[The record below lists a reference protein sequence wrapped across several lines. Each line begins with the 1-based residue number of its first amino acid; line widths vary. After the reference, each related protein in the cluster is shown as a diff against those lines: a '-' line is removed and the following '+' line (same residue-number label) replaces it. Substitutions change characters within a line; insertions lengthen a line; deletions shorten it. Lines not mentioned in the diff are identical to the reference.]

1 MVKEIIDKA
10 IKTEG
15 IIEMVYSK
23 DVASNK
29 FYRLYDIRYSADYGE
44 KCISGK
50 PLNSEKELT
59 FRIDKIRDIQLVWDY
74 IYEENVQF
82 DKSGIYALSF
92 MGDNYLEFGLYNYSK
107 GEKLLD
113 HYQFGLWAIQAF
125 HYIPYYSGTNDNIW
139 SPFDRAVKTTE
150 DSIYVFAYTME
161 FGISVDWVKRFDFL
175 LTDDPIKTTEHLGIN
190 YTARL
195 VRKGDSF
202 EHIKINENLNILAY
216 CRFPNYSYDNLGVH
230 NDIMWE
236 LYHNK

>member
-1 MVKEIIDKA
+1 MIKEIIDKA

-15 IIEMVYSK
+15 IIDMEYSK
-23 DVASNK
+23 DGVFKS
-29 FYRLYDIRYSADYGE
+29 YRLYDIRYSADYGE
-44 KCISGK
+44 KCIIGK
-50 PLNSEKELT
+50 PLNSETVLT
-59 FRIDKIRDIQLVWDY
+59 FRIDKIRNIQLVWDY
-74 IYEENVQF
+74 IFEENVQF

-92 MGDNYLEFGLYNYSK
+92 MGDNYLEFGLYNYNQ

-125 HYIPYYSGTNDNIW
+125 HYIPYFSATDNNLW
-139 SPFDRAVKTTE
+139 HPFDKAVKTIE

-161 FGISVDWVKRFDFL
+161 FGISVDLEERFDFL
-175 LTDDPIKTTEHLGIN
+175 LANPLFRTTEHLGIH

-202 EHIKINENLNILAY
+202 EGIKINENLNILAY
-216 CRFPNYSYDNLGVH
+216 CRFPNYSYGNLGVH

-236 LYHNK
+236 LYHKE